1 VWWIFFTLC
10 EINEGE
16 KMNSIRYAIVGFGG
30 IAENRIAKEGFA
42 LDNNRFES
50 IPGIKLVGA
59 TDVSP
64 ARQNAVE
71 NLGLKWYNNSDD
83 IGNDSDIDAVFIAT
97 NNLSHFP
104 LAEKLIKAKKHL
116 IIEKPMATTLE
127 NAKNLVKLAT
137 ENRISLAVDHMMLYN
152 VYNIKANELIEEGK
166 IGDVNDVVLH
176 MEFPYGYTAEEAAQW
191 RNADPDEVGGPI
203 GDVACHC
210 MYMAEFLLKDKI
222 TSIKAIYTPEVN
234 KLKVENGAFIRFKT
248 KNNITGS
255 VRVSF
260 SDLRGALQSI
270 FLNLGYE
277 IYGDKGTI
285 RTFGT
290 LFQLSGHKD
299 EPINLR
305 LEVDDFERIENIKIP
320 DVKNIYQEVIKH
332 HADSVRTGKLLTG
345 AEALH
350 NLELVL
356 KAHQSAKHNGQEQII
371 TSID

>member
-1 VWWIFFTLC
+1 
-10 EINEGE
+10 
-16 KMNSIRYAIVGFGG
+16 MNSIRYAIVGFGG